1 MTGKVHEG
9 GDGNFISNDDS
20 ENLIKQKR
28 KRYRWQK
35 FTLERR
41 STMFNKINTIITI
54 VSLFLLIGTTLSYA
68 AEDVQKQ
75 IDEIKGALPKF
86 AIPMREVGDR
96 FQNMYFAAQGGNWGL
111 AFYMSKYMNGAMN
124 PAKVTKPKEYEDWK
138 SFYETT
144 FAPVNKAIMAQD
156 IKAFTKEYNV
166 VIKSCNACH
175 QAMGYGFIKVIKL
188 REPVDKGMNYFLKS
202 KATDVPK

>member
-1 MTGKVHEG
+1 
-9 GDGNFISNDDS
+9 
-20 ENLIKQKR
+20 
-28 KRYRWQK
+28 
-35 FTLERR
+35 
-41 STMFNKINTIITI
+41 MFSRTRIIITI
-54 VSLFLLIGTTLSYA
+54 VSLFLLIGTTALYA

-111 AFYMSKYMNGAMN
+111 AAYMSKYMNNSMN
-124 PAKVTKPKEYEDWK
+124 PAKVTKPNEYEDWK

-144 FAPVNKAIMAQD
+144 FAPVNKAITAQD
-156 IKAFTKEYNV
+156 FKTFTKEYTA

-175 QAMGYGFIKVIKL
+175 EAMGYGFIKVIKMK
-188 REPVDKGMNYFLKS
+188 EPADKGMDYLLKS
-202 KATDVPK
+202 HATDVPK